1 MRNKLFILHG
11 LITLLLNIPI
21 LQLDIVEPKL
31 PDDVMKNHSDPQ
43 RAATHDQSKI
53 FLASTFVNG
62 FVNCAFGK
70 DKVTMD
76 TDNKAWFGKAK
87 DNGMIS
93 AVASLGL
100 ILLWDIDTGLTHI
113 DSYLYSEDVEIKVS
127 ISLFLCPLTEHN
139 RPKSY
144 DRNKHSF

>member
-1 MRNKLFILHG
+1 MVV
-11 LITLLLNIPI
+11 NIPF

-31 PDDVMKNHSDPQ
+31 PDDVMKNHSDPA
-43 RAATHDQSKI
+43 RTATHDQSKM

-76 TDNKAWFGKAK
+76 TDKAWFGKAK

-93 AVASLGL
+93 AIASLGL

-127 ISLFLCPLTEHN
+127 YPWFILHLINTP
-139 RPKSY
+139 Y
-144 DRNKHSF
+144 